1 MRDRKQVDP
10 TCDTSDGCILCLKPP
25 PPSTHP
31 QSPRKRNPTE
41 RRVVFLTNTSFLSG
55 ASSSR
60 FVLMA
65 TLSQQCWC
73 FLKRGISEISSWVWK
88 FGGINK
94 ATTSTN
100 GSQSI
105 SPIGSVSPKTDLLPT
120 IAVVSSP
127 LLCFSFILHSETI
140 VRLILNALV
149 YMAIIYSRML
159 FHGGTW
165 ASLSGTVGHM
175 KTQTRSSSAHWA
187 KENIPVKT
195 FVGGQ
200 IQARFIAQGKPCRYK
215 AEKMQKGNIG

>member
-1 MRDRKQVDP
+1 MLPGEEFRKF
-10 TCDTSDGCILCLKPP
+10 PP
-25 PPSTHP
+25 EFESLAGSIKL
-31 QSPRKRNPTE
+31 QPR
-41 RRVVFLTNTSFLSG
+41 
-55 ASSSR
+55 
-60 FVLMA
+60 LMA
-65 TLSQQCWC
+65 PNQFHKLAL
-73 FLKRGISEISSWVWK
+73 F
-88 FGGINK
+88 
-94 ATTSTN
+94 
-100 GSQSI
+100 
-105 SPIGSVSPKTDLLPT
+105 PPKTDLLPT
-120 IAVVSSP
+120 ITVVSS
-127 LLCFSFILHSETI
+127 LLLSSSFILHSENI
-140 VRLILNALV
+140 VKLILIALV